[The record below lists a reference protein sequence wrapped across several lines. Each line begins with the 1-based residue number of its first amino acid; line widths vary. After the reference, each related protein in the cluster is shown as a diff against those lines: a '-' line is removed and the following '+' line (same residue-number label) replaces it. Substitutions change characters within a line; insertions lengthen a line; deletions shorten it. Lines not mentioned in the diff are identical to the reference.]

1 MRVID
6 NAMAETVPG
15 PDTTRLGLAR
25 PGDPVRSP
33 RAVSPM
39 VTELQSLPQASQG
52 AWGGIQRQWAT
63 PHGPGKRSRSQAFV
77 LASTS
82 RRIGG

>member
-33 RAVSPM
+33 RAISPM
-39 VTELQSLPQASQG
+39 VTELQSLHASHG
-52 AWGGIQRQWAT
+52 LWGGIQRQWAT